1 MEYSRRDLALLPLL
15 AAASASTASAA
26 GTPLPSK
33 TYLFEDLP
41 VKTNGQNRSRAVL
54 DGETHSG
61 FAIDMHM
68 TELGP
73 GEAPHPAH
81 HHAHE
86 EMVMIH
92 EGTLEVTI
100 SGRGVKLGPGSTA
113 YVASNE
119 EHGWRNAG
127 TTRALYFVLALGRVK
142 S

>member
-1 MEYSRRDLALLPLL
+1 MMKYSRRDLGLLPLVAV
-15 AAASASTASAA
+15 AAAKTASAA
-26 GTPLPSK
+26 TLPSK
-33 TYLFEDLP
+33 AYRFEELTL
-41 VKTNGQNRSRAVL
+41 KNKSRAVL

-61 FAIDMHM
+61 FAIDMHI
-68 TELGP
+68 TELAP
-73 GEAPHPAH
+73 GEAPHPPH

-100 SGRGVKLGPGSTA
+100 SGRSVKLGPGSTA

-127 TTRALYFVLALGRVK
+127 DTRALYFVRALRRR
-142 S
+142 

>member
-1 MEYSRRDLALLPLL
+1 MNYTRRDIALLPLV
-15 AAASASTASAA
+15 AAAAVSTASA

-33 TYLFEDLP
+33 AYRFEDLP
-41 VKTNGQNRSRAVL
+41 VKTNGKNSSRAVL
-54 DGETHSG
+54 DGETHTG
-61 FAIDMHM
+61 YAIDMHM

-73 GEAPHPAH
+73 GEAPHAPH

-100 SGRGVKLGPGSTA
+100 SGRSTRIGPGSTA
-113 YVASNE
+113 FVASNE
-119 EHGWRNAG
+119 EHGWRNVG

-142 S
+142 A

>member
-15 AAASASTASAA
+15 AVASASTASA

-33 TYLFEDLP
+33 TYRFEDLP
-41 VKTNGQNRSRAVL
+41 VKTAGQMRSRAVL

-61 FAIDMHM
+61 FAIEMHM

-73 GEAPHPAH
+73 GEASHPPH
-81 HHAHE
+81 HHIHE

-100 SGRGVKLGPGSTA
+100 SGRSVKLGPGSTA
-113 YVASNE
+113 YFASNV
-119 EHGWRNAG
+119 EHGARNAG
-127 TTRALYFVLALGRVK
+127 TTPALYFVLSLGRVK